1 MPSVFERMRD
11 MAFQP
16 STSIYIGTVP
26 FDSSYR
32 HVYYIPDRQQQ
43 ESYFL
48 SCCPNELRRND
59 YTYQRLQNA
68 VVVPFNAEELYGYNY
83 CMFKNANYG
92 NRWFYSF
99 IADIEY
105 VSENSSRLYLK
116 LDIFQTWFPDC
127 EVPACN
133 VEREHV
139 NDDSVGA
146 HIRDEGFSVGEMKV
160 QYSVY
165 DYLTLWLAVAS
176 AAEPLNDGTYVNV
189 AGDNY
194 QKLPSGTSVTVFDPV
209 TQMGEF
215 KRFMNELSNNGQ
227 QDAVSA
233 VYMVPAEIVPGVS
246 SKENGVGGAWVDA
259 SKPTRK
265 ETLEWSMGYTTL
277 DGYKPKNNKLYCYP
291 FEYVE
296 ISNMAGQVQQ
306 LRMEFMPQPG
316 ATLLLTR
323 TGGTDVN
330 SRTVY
335 YPRDYNGAEWFYEG
349 VITLPPYPTCNWV
362 YQSWANIEGSHRMTG
377 SIDVP
382 NLQSSG
388 TVPFSPALIP
398 DGNQGFGFESKPYD
412 VNTLTQGKP
421 VESLIQSVGQIFSA
435 DIGTGIVNT
444 AMSQYKV
451 QAELSKLQRTPN
463 TQRGGTNS
471 SAVLVNTGT
480 YGLVARKYTCR
491 AEIAKQVDDFFS
503 TYGYLVSETK
513 EPNLTGRRSW
523 NYVKTNACNVRGKV
537 PPNVLSAFNSMFDG
551 GITFWH
557 TPDVGNYALD
567 NSIV

>member
-1 MPSVFERMRD
+1 

-59 YTYQRLQNA
+59 YTYQRLHNA

-139 NDDSVGA
+139 NDDSIGA

-194 QKLPSGTSVTVFDPV
+194 QNLPSGTSVTVFDPV

-215 KRFMNELSNNGQ
+215 KRFMNMLSDNGQ

-233 VYMVPAEIVPGVS
+233 VYMVPAVIVPGVS

-259 SKPTRK
+259 SKGTRYDL
-265 ETLEWSMGYTTL
+265 LEYDMGMTNL
-277 DGYKPKNNKLYCYP
+277 DGYVPKNNKMLCYP

-296 ISNMAGQVQQ
+296 VSNMGGQVQQ
-306 LRMEFMPQPG
+306 LRMEFMQKKG
-316 ATLLLTR
+316 TLKLTR
-323 TGGTDVN
+323 SGGTDAN

-349 VITLPPYPTCNWV
+349 VVTLPPYPTCNWV

-377 SIDVP
+377 SVDVP

-471 SAVLVNTGT
+471 SAVMVNTET
-480 YGLVARKYTCR
+480 YGMVARKYVCR
-491 AEIAKQVDDFFS
+491 AEIAKQIDDYFS

-513 EPNLTGRRSW
+513 KPNITGRKSW

-537 PPNVLSAFNSMFDG
+537 PPNVLSAFNSMLDG

-557 TPDVGNYALD
+557 TSDVGNYALD

>member
-1 MPSVFERMRD
+1 

-139 NDDSVGA
+139 NDDSIGA

-233 VYMVPAEIVPGVS
+233 VYMVPSEIVPGVS

-277 DGYKPKNNKLYCYP
+277 DGYTPKNKKLYCYP

-306 LRMEFMPQPG
+306 LRMELMPQPG
-316 ATLLLTR
+316 ATLMLTR

-349 VITLPPYPTCNWV
+349 VVTLPPYPTCNWV
-362 YQSWANIEGSHRMTG
+362 YQSWANIEGSHRMAGTV
-377 SIDVP
+377 DVP

-463 TQRGGTNS
+463 TTRGGTNS

-480 YGLVARKYTCR
+480 YGMVARKYTCR
-491 AEIAKQVDDFFS
+491 AEIAKQVDDYFS

-513 EPNLTGRRSW
+513 KPNLTGRKSW

-537 PPNVLSAFNSMFDG
+537 PPNVLSAFNSMLDG

>member
-1 MPSVFERMRD
+1 MPSVSKGVRD

-16 STSIYIGTVP
+16 STSIYIGSVP

-32 HVYYIPDRQQQ
+32 HVYYIPDRQRQ

-68 VVVPFNAEELYGYNY
+68 VVVPFAAEELYGYNY
-83 CMFKNANYG
+83 CMYKNANYG
-92 NRWFYSF
+92 DRWFYSF

-139 NDDSVGA
+139 DDDSIGA

-165 DYLTLWLAVAS
+165 DHLALWLAVAS
-176 AAEPLNDGTYVNV
+176 ASEPLNDGTYVNV
-189 AGDNY
+189 AGDDY
-194 QKLPSGTSVTVFDPV
+194 QHLPSGTSVTVFDPV

-215 KRFMNELSNNGQ
+215 KRFMNMLSANGQ

-233 VYMVPAEIVPGVS
+233 VYMVPAVIVPGVS

-259 SKPTRK
+259 SKGTRYDL
-265 ETLEWSMGYTTL
+265 LEYDMGMTDL
-277 DGYKPKNNKLYCYP
+277 DGYVPKNNKMLCYP

-296 ISNMAGQVQQ
+296 VSNMGGQVQQ
-306 LRMEFMPQPG
+306 LRMEFMQTKG
-316 ATLLLTR
+316 LLKLTR
-323 TGGTDVN
+323 SGGTDVN

-349 VITLPPYPTCNWV
+349 VVTLPPYPTCNWV

-421 VESLIQSVGQIFSA
+421 VESLVQSIGQIFSA

-471 SAVLVNTGT
+471 SAVMVNTET
-480 YGLVARKYTCR
+480 YGMVARKYVCR
-491 AEIAKQVDDFFS
+491 AEIAKQIDDFFS

-513 EPNLTGRRSW
+513 KPNITGRRSW

-537 PPNVLSAFNSMFDG
+537 PPNVLSAFDSMLDG

>member
-1 MPSVFERMRD
+1 

-32 HVYYIPDRQQQ
+32 HVYYIPDRAEQ
-43 ESYFL
+43 ESYFMT
-48 SCCPNELRRND
+48 CCPNKLRRND
-59 YTYQRLQNA
+59 YTYQRMNNA

-92 NRWFYSF
+92 DRWFYSF
-99 IADIEY
+99 ISDIEY

-139 NDDSVGA
+139 NDDTVGA

-176 AAEPLNDGTYVNV
+176 ASEPLNDGTYVNV

-194 QKLPSGTSVTVFDPV
+194 QHLPSGTSVTVFDPV

-233 VYMVPAEIVPGVS
+233 VYMVPAVIVPGVS
-246 SKENGVGGAWVDA
+246 HKENGVGGAWVDA
-259 SKPTRK
+259 SKGTRYDL
-265 ETLEWSMGYTTL
+265 LEYDMGMTNL
-277 DGYKPKNNKLYCYP
+277 DGYVPKNNKMLCYP

-296 ISNMAGQVQQ
+296 VSNMGGQVQQ
-306 LRMEFMPQPG
+306 LRMEFMQTKG
-316 ATLLLTR
+316 TLKLTR
-323 TGGTDVN
+323 SGGTDVN
-330 SRTVY
+330 SRCVY
-335 YPRDYNGAEWFYEG
+335 YPRDYNGIEWFYEG

-362 YQSWANIEGSHRMTG
+362 YQSWANIQGSHKMEWDEFTVTETPTPINPETG
-377 SIDVP
+377 SRVFP
-382 NLQSSG
+382 GS
-388 TVPFSPALIP
+388 T
-398 DGNQGFGFESKPYD
+398 YD
-412 VNTLTQGKP
+412 FAIEKQQTNSLTEGR
-421 VESLIQSVGQIFSA
+421 VLRGLAESVGHIFSA
-435 DIGTGIVNT
+435 DLGQGVIGAAMT
-444 AMSQYKV
+444 AYNV

-463 TQRGGTNS
+463 TTRGGTNS
-471 SAVLVNTGT
+471 SAVMVNTET
-480 YGLVARKYTCR
+480 YGMVARKYVCR
-491 AEIAKQVDDFFS
+491 AEIAKQVDDYFS

-513 EPNLTGRRSW
+513 KPNITGRRSW

-537 PPNVLSAFNSMFDG
+537 PPNVLQAFNSMLDG

>member
-1 MPSVFERMRD
+1 

-139 NDDSVGA
+139 NDDSIGA

-215 KRFMNELSNNGQ
+215 KRFMNMLSDNGQ

-233 VYMVPAEIVPGVS
+233 VYMVPAVIVPGVS

-259 SKPTRK
+259 SKGTRYDL
-265 ETLEWSMGYTTL
+265 LEYDMGMTNL
-277 DGYKPKNNKLYCYP
+277 DGYVPKNNKMLCYP

-296 ISNMAGQVQQ
+296 VSNMGGQVQQ
-306 LRMEFMPQPG
+306 LRMEFMQKKG
-316 ATLLLTR
+316 TLKLTR
-323 TGGTDVN
+323 SGGTDVN

-377 SIDVP
+377 SVDVP

-471 SAVLVNTGT
+471 SAVMVNTET
-480 YGLVARKYTCR
+480 YGMVARKYVCR

-513 EPNLTGRRSW
+513 KPNLTGRRSW

-537 PPNVLSAFNSMFDG
+537 PPNVLSAFNSMLDG

>member
-1 MPSVFERMRD
+1 

-32 HVYYIPDRQQQ
+32 HVYYIPDRAEQ
-43 ESYFL
+43 ENYFMT
-48 SCCPNELRRND
+48 CCPNKLRRND
-59 YTYQRLQNA
+59 YTYQRMNNA

-92 NRWFYSF
+92 DRWFYSF
-99 IADIEY
+99 ISDIEY

-139 NDDSVGA
+139 NDDSVGS

-165 DYLTLWLAVAS
+165 DYLALWLAVAS
-176 AAEPLNDGTYVNV
+176 ASEPLNDGTYVNV

-194 QKLPSGTSVTVFDPV
+194 QHLPSGTSVTVFDPV

-233 VYMVPAEIVPGVS
+233 VYMVPAVIVPGVS

-259 SKPTRK
+259 SKGTRYDL
-265 ETLEWSMGYTTL
+265 LEYDMGMTNL
-277 DGYKPKNNKLYCYP
+277 DGYVPKNNKMLCYP

-296 ISNMAGQVQQ
+296 VSNMGGQVQQ
-306 LRMEFMPQPG
+306 LRMEFMQEKG
-316 ATLLLTR
+316 TLKLTR
-323 TGGTDVN
+323 SGGTDVN

-349 VITLPPYPTCNWV
+349 VVTLPPYPTCNWV

-377 SIDVP
+377 SVDVP
-382 NLQSSG
+382 NIQSSG

-463 TQRGGTNS
+463 TTRGGTNS
-471 SAVLVNTGT
+471 SAVMVNTET
-480 YGLVARKYTCR
+480 YGMVARKYVCR
-491 AEIAKQVDDFFS
+491 AEIAKQIDDYFS

-513 EPNLTGRRSW
+513 KPNITGRRSW

-537 PPNVLSAFNSMFDG
+537 PPNVLSAFNSMLDG

>member
-1 MPSVFERMRD
+1 

-92 NRWFYSF
+92 SRWFYSF

-139 NDDSVGA
+139 DDDSIGA

-259 SKPTRK
+259 SKPTRE
-265 ETLEWSMGYTTL
+265 ETLEWSMGYSTL
-277 DGYKPKNNKLYCYP
+277 DGYTPKNNKLYCYP

-316 ATLLLTR
+316 ATLFLTR

-377 SIDVP
+377 SVDVP

-398 DGNQGFGFESKPYD
+398 DGNQGFGYESKPYD

-421 VESLIQSVGQIFSA
+421 TESFVQSIGQVFSA
-435 DIGTGIVNT
+435 EIGTGIVNT

-463 TQRGGTNS
+463 TTRGGTNS

-491 AEIAKQVDDFFS
+491 AEIAKQVDDYFS

-513 EPNLTGRRSW
+513 RPNITGRRSW

-537 PPNVLSAFNSMFDG
+537 PPNVLSAFNSMLDG

>member
-1 MPSVFERMRD
+1 

-83 CMFKNANYG
+83 CMYKNANYG

-139 NDDSVGA
+139 NDDSIGA

-246 SKENGVGGAWVDA
+246 SKENGVGGAWIDA

-277 DGYKPKNNKLYCYP
+277 DGYTPKNNKLYCYP

-349 VITLPPYPTCNWV
+349 VVTLPPYPTCNWV

-377 SIDVP
+377 SVDVP

-444 AMSQYKV
+444 AMSQYKI

-463 TQRGGTNS
+463 TTRGGTNS

-480 YGLVARKYTCR
+480 YGMVARKYTCR
-491 AEIAKQVDDFFS
+491 AEIAKQVDDYFS

-513 EPNLTGRRSW
+513 KPNLTGRKSW

-537 PPNVLSAFNSMFDG
+537 PPNVLSAFNSMLDG

>member
-1 MPSVFERMRD
+1 

-105 VSENSSRLYLK
+105 MSENSSRLYLK

-139 NDDSVGA
+139 NDDSIGA

-176 AAEPLNDGTYVNV
+176 AAEPLNDGAYVNV

-277 DGYKPKNNKLYCYP
+277 DGYTPKNNKLYCYP

-306 LRMEFMPQPG
+306 LRMELMPQPG

-349 VITLPPYPTCNWV
+349 VVTLPPYPTCNWV

-377 SIDVP
+377 TVPMPVYESGGSYEASPLTSQGMVFTDVP
-382 NLQSSG
+382 YN
-388 TVPFSPALIP
+388 
-398 DGNQGFGFESKPYD
+398 Y
-412 VNTLTQGKP
+412 NTLTQGKP
-421 VESLIQSVGQIFSA
+421 VESLVQSIGQIFSA

-444 AMSQYKV
+444 GMSQYKV

-463 TQRGGTNS
+463 TLRGGTNS

-480 YGLVARKYTCR
+480 YGMVARKYTCR

-513 EPNLTGRRSW
+513 KPNITGRRSW

-537 PPNVLSAFNSMFDG
+537 PPNVLSAFNSMLDG

>member
-1 MPSVFERMRD
+1 

-139 NDDSVGA
+139 NDDSIGA

-259 SKPTRK
+259 SKPTRE

-277 DGYKPKNNKLYCYP
+277 DGYTPKNNKLYCYP

-306 LRMEFMPQPG
+306 LRMELMPQPG

-349 VITLPPYPTCNWV
+349 VVTLPPYPTCNWV

-377 SIDVP
+377 TVSLPVYESGGGSYAPSPLASQGVGFTDVP
-382 NLQSSG
+382 
-388 TVPFSPALIP
+388 
-398 DGNQGFGFESKPYD
+398 YD
-412 VNTLTQGKP
+412 FNTLTQGKP
-421 VESLIQSVGQIFSA
+421 VESLVQSIGQIFSA

-480 YGLVARKYTCR
+480 YGMVARKYTCR
-491 AEIAKQVDDFFS
+491 AEIAKQIDDFFS

-513 EPNLTGRRSW
+513 KPNITGRRSW

-537 PPNVLSAFNSMFDG
+537 PPNVLSAFNSMLDG

-557 TPDVGNYALD
+557 TSDVGNYALD

>member
-1 MPSVFERMRD
+1 

-32 HVYYIPDRQQQ
+32 HVYYIPDRQKQ

-160 QYSVY
+160 QHSVY

-176 AAEPLNDGTYVNV
+176 ASEPLNDGTYVNV

-194 QKLPSGTSVTVFDPV
+194 QHLPSGTSVTVFDPV

-233 VYMVPAEIVPGVS
+233 VYMVPAVIVPGVS
-246 SKENGVGGAWVDA
+246 HKENGVGGAWVDA
-259 SKPTRK
+259 SKGTRYDL
-265 ETLEWSMGYTTL
+265 LEYDMGMTNL
-277 DGYKPKNNKLYCYP
+277 DGYVPKNNKMLCYP

-296 ISNMAGQVQQ
+296 VSNMGGQVQQ
-306 LRMEFMPQPG
+306 LRMEFMQQKG
-316 ATLLLTR
+316 VLKLTR
-323 TGGTDVN
+323 SGGTDVN
-330 SRTVY
+330 SRCVY

-349 VITLPPYPTCNWV
+349 VVTLPPYPTCNWV
-362 YQSWANIEGSHRMTG
+362 YQSWANIEGSYRMTG
-377 SIDVP
+377 SVDVP
-382 NLQSSG
+382 NIQSSG
-388 TVPFSPALIP
+388 TAPFSPALIP
-398 DGNQGFGFESKPYD
+398 EGNQGFGFESKPYD
-412 VNTLTQGKP
+412 INTLTQGKP
-421 VESLIQSVGQIFSA
+421 VESLIQSIGQVFSA
-435 DIGTGIVNT
+435 DIGTGIVNA

-463 TQRGGTNS
+463 TTRGGTNS
-471 SAVLVNTGT
+471 SAVMVNTET
-480 YGLVARKYTCR
+480 YGMVARKYVCR
-491 AEIAKQVDDFFS
+491 AEIAKQIDDYFS

-513 EPNLTGRRSW
+513 KPNITGRRSW

-537 PPNVLSAFNSMFDG
+537 PPNVLSAFNSMLDG

>member
-1 MPSVFERMRD
+1 

-139 NDDSVGA
+139 NDDTIGA

-194 QKLPSGTSVTVFDPV
+194 QNLPSGTSVTVFDPV

-215 KRFMNELSNNGQ
+215 KRFMNMLSDNGQ

-233 VYMVPAEIVPGVS
+233 VYMVPAVIVPGVS

-259 SKPTRK
+259 SKGTRYDN
-265 ETLEWSMGYTTL
+265 LEYDMGMTNL
-277 DGYKPKNNKLYCYP
+277 DGYVPKNNKMLCYP

-296 ISNMAGQVQQ
+296 VSNMGGQVQQ
-306 LRMEFMPQPG
+306 LRMEFMQKKG
-316 ATLLLTR
+316 TLKLTR
-323 TGGTDVN
+323 SGGTDVN

-349 VITLPPYPTCNWV
+349 VVTLPPYPTCNWV

-377 SIDVP
+377 SVDIP

-388 TVPFSPALIP
+388 TAPFSPALIP

-421 VESLIQSVGQIFSA
+421 IESLIQSVGQIFSA

-444 AMSQYKV
+444 VMSQYKV

-471 SAVLVNTGT
+471 SAVMVNTKT
-480 YGLVARKYTCR
+480 YGMVARKYVCR

-513 EPNLTGRRSW
+513 KPNLTGRRSW

-537 PPNVLSAFNSMFDG
+537 PPNVLSAFNSMLDG

-557 TPDVGNYALD
+557 TADVGNYALD

>member
-68 VVVPFNAEELYGYNY
+68 VVVPFNAEELYGCNY
-83 CMFKNANYG
+83 CMYKNANYG

-139 NDDSVGA
+139 NDDSIGA

-194 QKLPSGTSVTVFDPV
+194 QHLPSGTSVTVFDPV

-215 KRFMNELSNNGQ
+215 KRFMNMLSDNGQ

-233 VYMVPAEIVPGVS
+233 VYMIPAVIVPGVS

-259 SKPTRK
+259 SKGTRYDN
-265 ETLEWSMGYTTL
+265 LEYDMGMTHL
-277 DGYKPKNNKLYCYP
+277 DGYAPKNNKMLCYP

-296 ISNMAGQVQQ
+296 VSNMGGQVQQ
-306 LRMEFMPQPG
+306 LRMEFMRTKG
-316 ATLLLTR
+316 ILELTR
-323 TGGTDVN
+323 SGGTDVN
-330 SRTVY
+330 SRCVY
-335 YPRDYNGAEWFYEG
+335 YPRGYNGIDWFYEG
-349 VITLPPYPTCNWV
+349 VVTLPPYPTCNWV
-362 YQSWANIEGSHRMTG
+362 YQSWANIEGSYRMTG
-377 SIDVP
+377 SVDVP
-382 NLQSSG
+382 NIQSSG
-388 TVPFSPALIP
+388 TAPFSPALIP
-398 DGNQGFGFESKPYD
+398 EGNQGFGFESKPYD
-412 VNTLTQGKP
+412 INTLTQGKP
-421 VESLIQSVGQIFSA
+421 VESLIQSIGQVFSA

-463 TQRGGTNS
+463 TTRGGTNS
-471 SAVLVNTGT
+471 SAVMVNTET
-480 YGLVARKYTCR
+480 YGMVARKYVCR
-491 AEIAKQVDDFFS
+491 AEIAKQVDDYFS

-513 EPNLTGRRSW
+513 KPNITGRRSW

-537 PPNVLSAFNSMFDG
+537 PPSVLQAFNSMLDG

>member
-1 MPSVFERMRD
+1 

-139 NDDSVGA
+139 NDDSIGA

-215 KRFMNELSNNGQ
+215 KRFMNMLSDNGQ

-265 ETLEWSMGYTTL
+265 ETLEWNMGYTTL
-277 DGYKPKNNKLYCYP
+277 DGYTPKNKKLYCYP

-362 YQSWANIEGSHRMTG
+362 YQSWANIKGAHEIETG
-377 SIDVP
+377 IEYTTSLEPFTRSAFENIMGHSVWTGEP
-382 NLQSSG
+382 INENFSSA
-388 TVPFSPALIP
+388 PL
-398 DGNQGFGFESKPYD
+398 N
-412 VNTLTQGKP
+412 VNSLTQGGFANAVAGG
-421 VESLIQSVGQIFSA
+421 VEKVLSGNILGGIWGMAKESASVAANLAKQ
-435 DIGTGIVNT
+435 
-444 AMSQYKV
+444 
-451 QAELSKLQRTPN
+451 QRTPN
-463 TQRGGTNS
+463 TTRGGTNS

-480 YGLVARKYTCR
+480 YGMVARKYTCR
-491 AEIAKQVDDFFS
+491 AEIAKQIDDYFS

-513 EPNLTGRRSW
+513 KPNLTGRKSW

-537 PPNVLSAFNSMFDG
+537 PPNVLSAFNSMLDG

>member
-1 MPSVFERMRD
+1 

-139 NDDSVGA
+139 NDDSIGA

-277 DGYKPKNNKLYCYP
+277 DGYTPKNNKLYCYP

-306 LRMEFMPQPG
+306 LRMELMPQPG

-349 VITLPPYPTCNWV
+349 VVTLPPYPTCNWV
-362 YQSWANIEGSHRMTG
+362 YQSWANIEGSHRMAGTASLPVYESGGG
-377 SIDVP
+377 SYAPSPLTSQGMGFTDVP
-382 NLQSSG
+382 
-388 TVPFSPALIP
+388 
-398 DGNQGFGFESKPYD
+398 YD
-412 VNTLTQGKP
+412 FNALTQGKP
-421 VESLIQSVGQIFSA
+421 VESLVQSIGQIFSA

-480 YGLVARKYTCR
+480 YGMVARKYTCR
-491 AEIAKQVDDFFS
+491 AEIAKQIDDYFS

-513 EPNLTGRRSW
+513 KPNLTGRKSW

-537 PPNVLSAFNSMFDG
+537 PPNVLSAFNSMLDG

>member
-1 MPSVFERMRD
+1 

-92 NRWFYSF
+92 DRWFYSF

-139 NDDSVGA
+139 NDDYIGA

-246 SKENGVGGAWVDA
+246 SKENGVGGAWVDS

-277 DGYKPKNNKLYCYP
+277 DGYTPKNNKLYCYP

-362 YQSWANIEGSHRMTG
+362 YQSWANIEGSHRMAGTVSLPVYESGGG
-377 SIDVP
+377 SYAPSSLTSQGMEFTDVP
-382 NLQSSG
+382 
-388 TVPFSPALIP
+388 
-398 DGNQGFGFESKPYD
+398 YD
-412 VNTLTQGKP
+412 FNTLTQGKS
-421 VESLIQSVGQIFSA
+421 VESLVQSIGQIFSA

-444 AMSQYKV
+444 GMSQYKV

-480 YGLVARKYTCR
+480 YGMVARKYTCR
-491 AEIAKQVDDFFS
+491 AEIAKQVDDYFS

-513 EPNLTGRRSW
+513 KPNLTGRKSW

-537 PPNVLSAFNSMFDG
+537 PPNVLSAFNSMLDG

-557 TPDVGNYALD
+557 TPEVGNYALD

>member
-1 MPSVFERMRD
+1 

-83 CMFKNANYG
+83 CMYKNANYG

-139 NDDSVGA
+139 NDDSIGA

-277 DGYKPKNNKLYCYP
+277 DGYTPKNNKLYCYP

-349 VITLPPYPTCNWV
+349 VVTLPPYPTCNWV

-377 SIDVP
+377 SVDVP
-382 NLQSSG
+382 NIQSSG

-398 DGNQGFGFESKPYD
+398 EGNQGFGFESKPYD
-412 VNTLTQGKP
+412 INTLTQGKP
-421 VESLIQSVGQIFSA
+421 VESLVQSIGQIFSA

-463 TQRGGTNS
+463 TTRGGTNS

-480 YGLVARKYTCR
+480 YGMVARKYTCR

-513 EPNLTGRRSW
+513 KPNLTGRRSW

-537 PPNVLSAFNSMFDG
+537 PPNVLSAFNSMLDG

>member
-1 MPSVFERMRD
+1 

-139 NDDSVGA
+139 NDDSIGA

-165 DYLTLWLAVAS
+165 DYLTLWLAVAC

-277 DGYKPKNNKLYCYP
+277 DGYTPKNNKLYCYP

-306 LRMEFMPQPG
+306 LRMELMPQPG

-349 VITLPPYPTCNWV
+349 VVTLPPYPTCNWV
-362 YQSWANIEGSHRMTG
+362 YQSWANIEGSHRMAG
-377 SIDVP
+377 SVSLPVYESGGGSYAPSQLASQGLGFSDVP
-382 NLQSSG
+382 
-388 TVPFSPALIP
+388 
-398 DGNQGFGFESKPYD
+398 YD
-412 VNTLTQGKP
+412 FNTLTQGKP
-421 VESLIQSVGQIFSA
+421 VESLVQSIGQIFSA

-480 YGLVARKYTCR
+480 YGMVARKYTCR
-491 AEIAKQVDDFFS
+491 AEIAKQIDDYFS

-513 EPNLTGRRSW
+513 KPNITGRRSW

-537 PPNVLSAFNSMFDG
+537 PPNVLSAFNAMLDG

>member
-139 NDDSVGA
+139 NDDSIGA

-349 VITLPPYPTCNWV
+349 VVTLPPYPTCNWV
-362 YQSWANIEGSHRMTG
+362 YQSWANIEGSHRMAGTASLPVYESGGG
-377 SIDVP
+377 SYAPSPLTSQGMEFTDVP
-382 NLQSSG
+382 
-388 TVPFSPALIP
+388 
-398 DGNQGFGFESKPYD
+398 YD
-412 VNTLTQGKP
+412 FNTLTQGKP
-421 VESLIQSVGQIFSA
+421 VESLVQSIGQIFSA

-480 YGLVARKYTCR
+480 YGMVARKYTCR
-491 AEIAKQVDDFFS
+491 AEIAKQIDDYFS

-537 PPNVLSAFNSMFDG
+537 PPNVLSAFNSMLDG

>member
-1 MPSVFERMRD
+1 

-32 HVYYIPDRQQQ
+32 HVYYIPDRQRQ

-146 HIRDEGFSVGEMKV
+146 HVRDEGFSVGEMKV

-165 DYLTLWLAVAS
+165 DYLTPWLAVAS

-215 KRFMNELSNNGQ
+215 KRFMNGLSNNGQ

-246 SKENGVGGAWVDA
+246 SKENGMGGAWVDA

-265 ETLEWSMGYTTL
+265 ETLEWNMGYTKL
-277 DGYKPKNNKLYCYP
+277 DGYTPKNNKLYCYP

-316 ATLLLTR
+316 ATLRLTR

-349 VITLPPYPTCNWV
+349 VVTLPPYPTCNWV

-377 SIDVP
+377 TLTLPVYESGGGSYGASPGVGFKDVP
-382 NLQSSG
+382 
-388 TVPFSPALIP
+388 
-398 DGNQGFGFESKPYD
+398 YD
-412 VNTLTQGKP
+412 FNTLTQGKP

-480 YGLVARKYTCR
+480 YGMVARKYTCR
-491 AEIAKQVDDFFS
+491 AEIAKQFDDFFS

-513 EPNLTGRRSW
+513 KPNLTGRRSW

-537 PPNVLSAFNSMFDG
+537 PPNVLSAFNSMLDG

>member
-1 MPSVFERMRD
+1 

-32 HVYYIPDRQQQ
+32 HVYYIPDRKQQ

-139 NDDSVGA
+139 NDDTAGA

-176 AAEPLNDGTYVNV
+176 ASEPLNDGTYVNV

-194 QKLPSGTSVTVFDPV
+194 QHLPSGTSVTVFDPV

-233 VYMVPAEIVPGVS
+233 VYMVPAVIVPGVS
-246 SKENGVGGAWVDA
+246 HKDNGVGGAWVDA
-259 SKPTRK
+259 SKGTRHDL
-265 ETLEWSMGYTTL
+265 LEYDMGMTNL
-277 DGYKPKNNKLYCYP
+277 DGYVPKNNKMLCYP

-296 ISNMAGQVQQ
+296 VSNMGGQVQQ
-306 LRMEFMPQPG
+306 LRMEFMQQKG
-316 ATLLLTR
+316 VLKLTR
-323 TGGTDVN
+323 SGGTDVN

-362 YQSWANIEGSHRMTG
+362 YQSWANIQGSYRMTG
-377 SIDVP
+377 SVDVP
-382 NLQSSG
+382 SIQSSG
-388 TVPFSPALIP
+388 TAPFSPALIP
-398 DGNQGFGFESKPYD
+398 EGNQGFGFESKPYD
-412 VNTLTQGKP
+412 INTLTQGKP
-421 VESLIQSVGQIFSA
+421 VESLIQSIGQVFSA

-444 AMSQYKV
+444 VMSQYKV

-463 TQRGGTNS
+463 TTRGGTNS
-471 SAVLVNTGT
+471 SAVMVNTET
-480 YGLVARKYTCR
+480 YGMVARKYVCR
-491 AEIAKQVDDFFS
+491 AEIAKQIDDYFS

-513 EPNLTGRRSW
+513 KPNITGRKSW

-537 PPNVLSAFNSMFDG
+537 PPNVLQAFNSMLDG

-557 TPDVGNYALD
+557 TSDVGNYALD

>member
-1 MPSVFERMRD
+1 

-139 NDDSVGA
+139 NDDTVGA

-176 AAEPLNDGTYVNV
+176 ASEPLNDGTYVNV

-194 QKLPSGTSVTVFDPV
+194 QHLPSGTSVTVFDPV

-233 VYMVPAEIVPGVS
+233 VYMVPAVIVPGVS
-246 SKENGVGGAWVDA
+246 HKDNGVGGAWVDA
-259 SKPTRK
+259 SKGTRYDL
-265 ETLEWSMGYTTL
+265 LEYDMDMTNL
-277 DGYKPKNNKLYCYP
+277 DGYVPKNNKMLCYP

-296 ISNMAGQVQQ
+296 VSNMGGQVQQ
-306 LRMEFMPQPG
+306 LRMEFMQQKG
-316 ATLLLTR
+316 VLKLTR
-323 TGGTDVN
+323 SGGTDVN

-362 YQSWANIEGSHRMTG
+362 YQSWANIEGSYRMTG
-377 SIDVP
+377 SVDVP
-382 NLQSSG
+382 NIQSSG

-398 DGNQGFGFESKPYD
+398 EGNQGFGFESKPYD
-412 VNTLTQGKP
+412 INTLTQGKP
-421 VESLIQSVGQIFSA
+421 VESLIQSIGQVFSA

-463 TQRGGTNS
+463 TTRGGTNS
-471 SAVLVNTGT
+471 SAVMVNTET
-480 YGLVARKYTCR
+480 YGMVARKYVCR
-491 AEIAKQVDDFFS
+491 AEIAKQIDDYFS

-513 EPNLTGRRSW
+513 KPNITGRRSW

-537 PPNVLSAFNSMFDG
+537 PPNVLQAFNSMLDG

>member
-139 NDDSVGA
+139 NDDSIGA

-246 SKENGVGGAWVDA
+246 SKENGVGGAWIDA

-277 DGYKPKNNKLYCYP
+277 DGYTPKNNKLYCYP

-306 LRMEFMPQPG
+306 LRMELMPQPG
-316 ATLLLTR
+316 ATLFLTR

-349 VITLPPYPTCNWV
+349 VVTLPPYPTCNWV

-377 SIDVP
+377 TVSLPVYESGRGYYAPSPLTSQGVGFTDVP
-382 NLQSSG
+382 
-388 TVPFSPALIP
+388 
-398 DGNQGFGFESKPYD
+398 YD
-412 VNTLTQGKP
+412 FNTLTQGKP
-421 VESLIQSVGQIFSA
+421 VESLVQSIGQIFSA

-491 AEIAKQVDDFFS
+491 AEIAKQIDDFFS

-513 EPNLTGRRSW
+513 KPNLTGRRSW

>member
-1 MPSVFERMRD
+1 

-105 VSENSSRLYLK
+105 VSDNSSRLYLK

-139 NDDSVGA
+139 NDDSIGA

-194 QKLPSGTSVTVFDPV
+194 QHLPSGTSVTVFDPV

-233 VYMVPAEIVPGVS
+233 VYMIPAVIVPGVS

-259 SKPTRK
+259 SKSTRYDN
-265 ETLEWSMGYTTL
+265 LEYDMGMTNL
-277 DGYKPKNNKLYCYP
+277 DGYVPKNNKLYCYP

-296 ISNMAGQVQQ
+296 VSNMGGQVQQ
-306 LRMEFMPQPG
+306 LRMEFMRTKG
-316 ATLLLTR
+316 LLELTR
-323 TGGTDVN
+323 SGGTDVN

-335 YPRDYNGAEWFYEG
+335 YPRGYNGIDWFYEG
-349 VITLPPYPTCNWV
+349 VIALSPYPTCNWV
-362 YQSWANIEGSHRMTG
+362 YQSWANIKGAHEIEIGAEDTT
-377 SIDVP
+377 
-382 NLQSSG
+382 SS
-388 TVPFSPALIP
+388 P
-398 DGNQGFGFESKPYD
+398 
-412 VNTLTQGKP
+412 VNVNSLTQGGFANAVSGG
-421 VESLIQSVGQIFSA
+421 VEEILSGNLLGGIWGMAKDCASVAA
-435 DIGTGIVNT
+435 D
-444 AMSQYKV
+444 
-451 QAELSKLQRTPN
+451 LSKQQRTPN
-463 TQRGGTNS
+463 TTRGGTNS
-471 SAVLVNTGT
+471 SAVMVNTET
-480 YGLVARKYTCR
+480 YGMVARKYVCR
-491 AEIAKQVDDFFS
+491 AEIAKQIDDYFS

-513 EPNLTGRRSW
+513 KPNITGRRSW

-537 PPNVLSAFNSMFDG
+537 PPNVLSAFNSMLDG

>member
-1 MPSVFERMRD
+1 

-59 YTYQRLQNA
+59 YTYQRVQNA

-139 NDDSVGA
+139 NDDSIGA
-146 HIRDEGFSVGEMKV
+146 HIRDEGFSVGETKV
-160 QYSVY
+160 QKSEY

-233 VYMVPAEIVPGVS
+233 VYMVPAVIVPGVS

-259 SKPTRK
+259 SKDTRYD
-265 ETLEWSMGYTTL
+265 LIEWDMGMTTL
-277 DGYKPKNNKLYCYP
+277 DGYTPKNNKMYCYP
-291 FEYVE
+291 FEFVE
-296 ISNMAGQVQQ
+296 ISNGAGQIQQ
-306 LRMEFMPQPG
+306 LRMEFMERKG
-316 ATLLLTR
+316 VVKLTR
-323 TGGTDVN
+323 CGGTDVN
-330 SRTVY
+330 SRTLY
-335 YPRDYNGAEWFYEG
+335 YPRDYNGFDWFYEG
-349 VITLPPYPTCNWV
+349 VITLPSYPTCNWV

-377 SIDVP
+377 SVDVP
-382 NLQSSG
+382 NIQSSG

-463 TQRGGTNS
+463 TARGGTNS

-480 YGLVARKYTCR
+480 YGIYARKHVCR
-491 AEIAKQVDDFFS
+491 AEIAKQIDDYFS

-513 EPNLTGRRSW
+513 KPNITGRRSW

-537 PPNVLSAFNSMFDG
+537 PPNVLSAFNSMLDG

>member
-1 MPSVFERMRD
+1 

-32 HVYYIPDRQQQ
+32 HVYYIPDRQKQ

-139 NDDSVGA
+139 NDDSIGA

-259 SKPTRK
+259 SKPTRS
-265 ETLEWSMGYTTL
+265 ETLEWSMGYTAL
-277 DGYKPKNNKLYCYP
+277 DGYTPKNNKLYCYP

-306 LRMEFMPQPG
+306 LRMELMPQPG

-349 VITLPPYPTCNWV
+349 VVTLPPYPTCNWV
-362 YQSWANIEGSHRMTG
+362 YQSWANIQGSHKMEWDEFTVRETPTPIKPETG
-377 SIDVP
+377 LRAFPGSTYD
-382 NLQSSG
+382 
-388 TVPFSPALIP
+388 
-398 DGNQGFGFESKPYD
+398 FGFEKQETNS
-412 VNTLTQGKP
+412 LTEGRYLRGFAENVGK
-421 VESLIQSVGQIFSA
+421 IFSA
-435 DIGTGIVNT
+435 DLGQGVIGA
-444 AMSQYKV
+444 AMASYNI

-491 AEIAKQVDDFFS
+491 AEIAKQIDDFFS

-513 EPNLTGRRSW
+513 KPNITGRRSW

-537 PPNVLSAFNSMFDG
+537 PPNVLSAFNSMLDG